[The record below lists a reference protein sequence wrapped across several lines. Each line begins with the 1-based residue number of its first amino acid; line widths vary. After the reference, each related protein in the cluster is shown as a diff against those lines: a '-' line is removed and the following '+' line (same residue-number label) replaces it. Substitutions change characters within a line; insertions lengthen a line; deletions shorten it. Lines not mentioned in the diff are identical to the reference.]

1 MSQDFSPDRLDVKS
15 FAMAG
20 GHLTGHDP
28 LSLYER
34 LQQEAVAPSDG
45 PSVAWTVEAS
55 MRALPGGGTQPW
67 LRLQAQATL
76 PLECQRCLT
85 PADTLLEVDRE
96 FRFVPDEATAEAED
110 EDSEEDLLVL
120 SRAFDLREL
129 IEDELLLALPL
140 VPMHEACPT
149 APTVQAQSEDF
160 EAVQAERPHPFAAL
174 AALRKP
180 QQGD

>member
-1 MSQDFSPDRLDVKS
+1 MSQDFSPDRLDVKA
-15 FAMAG
+15 FALAG
-20 GHLTGHDP
+20 GRLTGRDP
-28 LSLYER
+28 LSLYGR
-34 LQQEAVAPSDG
+34 LQDEAVALSDALH
-45 PSVAWTVEAS
+45 VAWTAEAS
-55 MRALPGGGTQPW
+55 MRTLPGGATQPW

-120 SRAFDLREL
+120 SRDFDLREL

-140 VPMHEACPT
+140 VPMHEVCPEG
-149 APTVQAQSEDF
+149 PVLSAQSETF
-160 EAVQAERPHPFAAL
+160 EQAQAERPHPFAAL

-180 QQGD
+180 G